1 MLEYM
6 LDFFQS
12 WFVVPGLSW
21 YHALIAIG
29 LAFAFG
35 AAWFAAYRT
44 PILKKPWAWAIL
56 AVSAFLTLWAVTF
69 VQIPL
74 QWWTSQAINH
84 FWSQTVILDWLLLV
98 GIPTILLSGLVQEG
112 SKLVP
117 IVFYWWRKDKKI
129 DPKTGLIIGAVAG
142 LGFGV
147 FEAVWVHN
155 NLFAIYGWDWGMV
168 ETGGV
173 VELAA
178 FWERFF
184 AIGFHIAASAL
195 AGYGLAKGWGWQF
208 YLIASGLHALLNY
221 SIVLLSFG
229 LLGTVGLEIY
239 GAVGAALVTA
249 VALWLRWR
257 KSVGSTLTEVS
268 PPQTSDAEPV

>member
-1 MLEYM
+1 MWYSMQEFLKS
-6 LDFFQS
+6 FF
-12 WFVVPGLSW
+12 VIPGLSW
-21 YHALIAIG
+21 NYALIGIG

-35 AAWFAAYRT
+35 AAWFVAYWT

-56 AVSAFLTLWAVTF
+56 VVSAFLTLLAVTF

-74 QWWTSQAINH
+74 RWWTGEVLNH
-84 FWSQTVILDWLLLV
+84 FWSSTVLNDWLLLT
-98 GIPTILLSGLVQEG
+98 GIPIVLLSGLVQEG

-117 IVFYWWRKDKKI
+117 VVFYWWRKGRNI
-129 DPKTGLIIGAVAG
+129 TPRMGLVLGAVAG

-147 FEAVWVHN
+147 FEALWLHN
-155 NLFAIYGWDWGMV
+155 TAFAYGLGWDL
-168 ETGGV
+168 V
-173 VELAA
+173 V

-208 YLIASGLHALLNY
+208 YLIASGLHTLLNY
-221 SIVLLSFG
+221 GIILASFG
-229 LLGTVGLEIY
+229 LLDTFGLEAY
-239 GAVGAALVTA
+239 ASVVAALVAA

-257 KSVGSTLTEVS
+257 KTGEVS
-268 PPQTSDAEPV
+268 LPQSSDAEPA

>member
-1 MLEYM
+1 MLAYM
-6 LDFFQS
+6 LDFFKS
-12 WFVVPGLSW
+12 FFYVPGLSW
-21 YHALIAIG
+21 YHLLIAIG

-35 AAWFAAYRT
+35 AVWFAAYWT
-44 PILKKPWAWAIL
+44 PILRKPWAWAIL
-56 AVSAFLTLWAVTF
+56 VVSAVLSLLAVTF

-74 QWWTSQAINH
+74 QWWASEALRH
-84 FWSQTVILDWLLLV
+84 FWSSAVLSDWLLLA

-117 IVFYWWRKDKKI
+117 VVFYWWRKGRNI
-129 DPKTGLIIGAVAG
+129 TPRTGLVLGAVAG

-147 FEAVWVHN
+147 FEALWVHN
-155 NLFAIYGWDWGMV
+155 LVFASGWSWSLVDY
-168 ETGGV
+168 GGV
-173 VELAA
+173 IALAT

-184 AIGFHIAASAL
+184 AIAFHIAASAL

-221 SIVLLSFG
+221 GAVLLSFG

-239 GAVGAALVTA
+239 AAVAASLVAAT
-249 VALWLRWR
+249 ALWLRWR
-257 KSVGSTLTEVS
+257 ETVEPSPAQTEG
-268 PPQTSDAEPV
+268 AEPA

>member
-12 WFVVPGLSW
+12 WFVYPGLEW
-21 YHALIAIG
+21 NLMLLGIG

-35 AAWFAAYRT
+35 AIWFAGYWT

-56 AVSAFLTLWAVTF
+56 AGSALLSLVAVAF
-69 VQIPL
+69 VQVPL
-74 QWWTSQAINH
+74 QWWTSQALNH
-84 FWSQTVILDWLLLV
+84 FWSQDVLFDWLLLA

-117 IVFYWWRKDKKI
+117 VVVYWWRKGRRI
-129 DPKTGLIIGAVAG
+129 DPKMGLIIGAVAG

-155 NLFAIYGWDWGMV
+155 SVFAAGWTWGMV
-168 ETGGV
+168 ESGGV
-173 VELAA
+173 VALAG

-184 AIGFHIAASAL
+184 AVAFHIAASAL

-208 YLIASGLHALLNY
+208 YLIAAGLHALLNY
-221 SIVLLSFG
+221 SVILLAFG
-229 LLGTVGLEIY
+229 LLGVIGLEVY
-239 GAVGAALVTA
+239 VAVVAALVAA

-257 KSVGSTLTEVS
+257 KSAGPTLGEVS
-268 PPQTSDAEPV
+268 PVQTSDAEAV

>member
-6 LDFFQS
+6 LDFFKS
-12 WFVVPGLSW
+12 FFYVPGLSW
-21 YHALIAIG
+21 ELCLLGIG

-35 AAWFAAYRT
+35 AAWFAAYWT
-44 PILKKPWAWAIL
+44 PIVKKPWAWAIL
-56 AVSAFLTLWAVTF
+56 AVSALLTLLAVSF

-74 QWWTSQAINH
+74 QWWASQALSH
-84 FWSQTVILDWLLLV
+84 FWSQSVLVDWLLLA

-117 IVFYWWRKDKKI
+117 IVFYWWRQGRSI
-129 DPKTGLIIGAVAG
+129 TPRMGLVLGAMAG

-155 NLFAIYGWDWGMV
+155 LVFASGWSWSAV
-168 ETGGV
+168 QAGGV
-173 VELAA
+173 LELAA

-184 AIGFHIAASAL
+184 AVGFHIAVSAL
-195 AGYGLAKGWGWQF
+195 VGYGLAKGWGWQF

-221 SIVLLSFG
+221 GVVLLSFG
-229 LLGTVGLEIY
+229 VFGIVGIEVY
-239 GAVGAALVTA
+239 AAVVTALVTA
-249 VALWLRWR
+249 VVLWLRWR
-257 KSVGSTLTEVS
+257 KTAGASSA
-268 PPQTSDAEPV
+268 QTSGAEPA

>member
-35 AAWFAAYRT
+35 AAWFAPYWT
-44 PILKKPWAWAIL
+44 PILRKPWAWAIL
-56 AVSAFLTLWAVTF
+56 AVSAFLTLLAVTF

-74 QWWTSQAINH
+74 QWWTGDVINNSFSQ
-84 FWSQTVILDWLLLV
+84 QVILDWLLLL
-98 GIPTILLSGLVQEG
+98 GIPTILLTGLVQEG
-112 SKLVP
+112 AKLVP
-117 IVFYWWRKDKKI
+117 VVFYWQRKGRRI
-129 DPKTGLIIGAVAG
+129 DPKMGLIIGAVAG

-155 NLFAIYGWDWGMV
+155 NLFAIYGWNWGMV
-168 ETGGV
+168 TDGGFAA
-173 VELAA
+173 LAE
-178 FWERFF
+178 FWSRFF
-184 AIGFHIAASAL
+184 AVAFHIAASAL

-221 SIVLLSFG
+221 SLVLASFG
-229 LLGTVGLEIY
+229 LFGTVGLEIY
-239 GAVGAALVTA
+239 VAVGAVLVTA

-257 KSVGSTLTEVS
+257 KTAEPTPGEVS
-268 PPQTSDAEPV
+268 PPQTPDAEPA

>member
-6 LDFFQS
+6 LDFFNS
-12 WFVVPGLSW
+12 WFYVPGLTW
-21 YHALIAIG
+21 QLLLLGIA

-35 AAWFAAYRT
+35 AAWFVPYWT

-56 AVSAFLTLWAVTF
+56 VGSALLTLLAVTF

-74 QWWTSQAINH
+74 QWWASQALGH
-84 FWSQTVILDWLLLV
+84 FWSQETLLDWLLLA

-117 IVFYWWRKDKKI
+117 VVFYWWRKGRNI
-129 DPKTGLIIGAVAG
+129 TPRMGLIIGAVAG

-155 NLFAIYGWDWGMV
+155 IILASGWSWAAV
-168 ETGGV
+168 QTGGV
-173 VELAA
+173 IALAG

-184 AIGFHIAASAL
+184 AVAFHIAASAL

-208 YLIASGLHALLNY
+208 YLIAAGLHALLNY
-221 SIVLLSFG
+221 SVVLLSLGVF
-229 LLGTVGLEIY
+229 GTVGIEVY
-239 GAVGAALVTA
+239 AAVVASLVAAFV
-249 VALWLRWR
+249 LWLRWR
-257 KSVGSTLTEVS
+257 RMAEPTLGGVS
-268 PPQTSDAEPV
+268 PPQTPDAEPA

>member
-6 LDFFQS
+6 LDFFKS
-12 WFVVPGLSW
+12 FFYVPGLSW
-21 YHALIAIG
+21 ELCLLGIG

-35 AAWFAAYRT
+35 AAWFAAYWT

-56 AVSAFLTLWAVTF
+56 VVSAFLTLLAITF

-74 QWWTSQAINH
+74 QWWTSEALSH
-84 FWSQTVILDWLLLV
+84 FWSQDVLSDWWLLA
-98 GIPTILLSGLVQEG
+98 GIPIILLSGLVQEG

-117 IVFYWWRKDKKI
+117 VVFYWQRKGRSI
-129 DPKTGLIIGAVAG
+129 TPRMGLVLGAVAG

-147 FEAVWVHN
+147 FEALWIHN
-155 NLFAIYGWDWGMV
+155 LVFASGWTWSTV
-168 ETGGV
+168 QVGGV
-173 VELAA
+173 LELVA

-184 AIGFHIAASAL
+184 AVGFHIAVSAL

-221 SIVLLSFG
+221 GVILASSGV
-229 LLGTVGLEIY
+229 LGTVGIEVY
-239 GAVGAALVTA
+239 VAVITALVAA
-249 VALWLRWR
+249 VVLWIRWR
-257 KSVGSTLTEVS
+257 KTGEVS
-268 PPQTSDAEPV
+268 PPQTSGAEPA

>member
-12 WFVVPGLSW
+12 WFVVPGLTW
-21 YHALIAIG
+21 DLLLLGIG

-35 AAWFAAYRT
+35 AAWFAAYWT

-56 AVSAFLTLWAVTF
+56 AVSAFLTLLAVTF

-74 QWWTSQAINH
+74 QWWTSEIIVNS
-84 FWSQTVILDWLLLV
+84 FSQQVIQDWLLLA

-117 IVFYWWRKDKKI
+117 VVFYWWRKGRNI
-129 DPKTGLIIGAVAG
+129 TPRMGLIIGAVAG

-155 NLFAIYGWDWGMV
+155 IVFASGWTWGMV
-168 ETGGV
+168 ESGGV
-173 VELAA
+173 VELAT

-184 AIGFHIAASAL
+184 AVGFHIAVSAL

-221 SIVLLSFG
+221 SVVLLAFG
-229 LLGTVGLEIY
+229 VFGTVGVEVY
-239 GAVGAALVTA
+239 VAVGAVLVAA

-257 KSVGSTLTEVS
+257 KTAGPTLTEPI
-268 PPQTSDAEPV
+268 PPQTPGAEPA

>member
-12 WFVVPGLSW
+12 FFVVPGLTW
-21 YHALIAIG
+21 YHALISIG

-35 AAWFAAYRT
+35 AAWFSAYWT
-44 PILKKPWAWAIL
+44 PILKKPWAWAIF
-56 AVSAFLTLWAVTF
+56 VGSAILTLLAITF

-74 QWWTSQAINH
+74 QWWTSQALNH
-84 FWSQTVILDWLLLV
+84 FWSQTVLSDWLLLA

-117 IVFYWWRKDKKI
+117 VVFYWQRKGRNI
-129 DPKTGLIIGAVAG
+129 TPRTGLVLGAVAG

-155 NLFAIYGWDWGMV
+155 MILASGWSWAAV
-168 ETGGV
+168 QTGGV
-173 VELAA
+173 TALAG

-184 AIGFHIAASAL
+184 AVGFHIAASAL

-208 YLIASGLHALLNY
+208 YLFAAGLHAALNY
-221 SIVLLSFG
+221 AVVLGSLG
-229 LLGTVGLEIY
+229 YLGTVGLEVY
-239 GAVGAALVTA
+239 VAVGAALVTA
-249 VALWLRWR
+249 FVLWLRW
-257 KSVGSTLTEVS
+257 KKTGEVM
-268 PPQTSDAEPV
+268 PAQT